1 MRPGVQRPASSSCSG
16 RFLRAYVCTLLAA
29 ATLSLAAF
37 GRPAAAADAAPAVI
51 ETPRRDPWVP
61 PAARIPS
68 AATPARGAELRAA
81 VERKLES
88 AFDAADTQHTGVVTR
103 AQAKAAGLGFIDRH
117 FDDIDTRRSGVIRFD
132 DVMRFL
138 DQRRPAAE
146 AR

>member
-1 MRPGVQRPASSSCSG
+1 MKPGLQRGASSSCNG
-16 RFLRAYVCTLLAA
+16 RLVRVCVCAALAA

-61 PAARIPS
+61 PAARVPS

-88 AFDAADTQHTGVVTR
+88 AFDAADTGHTGVLTR
-103 AQAKAAGLGFIDRH
+103 AQAKAAGLGLIDRH
-117 FDDIDTRRSGVIRFD
+117 FNDIDTRRSGVIRFD

-138 DQRRPAAE
+138 DQRRSAAE

>member
-1 MRPGVQRPASSSCSG
+1 MQRAASSFCSG
-16 RFLRAYVCTLLAA
+16 RLVRTCVGTALAA

-37 GRPAAAADAAPAVI
+37 GQPAAAADADAAPAVI
-51 ETPRRDPWVP
+51 ETPQRDPWVP
-61 PAARIPS
+61 PAARAPS
-68 AATPARGAELRAA
+68 AVAPAHGAELRAA

-88 AFDAADTQHTGVVTR
+88 AFAAADTEHTGVLTR

-117 FDDIDTRRSGVIRFD
+117 FDDIDTRRSGVVRFD

-138 DQRRPAAE
+138 DQRRSAAE